1 MIRATVTLKDLVAA
15 LLAHLVP
22 LLNDGVHQPR
32 AQDYN
37 CRHMRLDGAE
47 SAKAREPE
55 DPEFD
60 GRAAMMTE
68 RST

>member
-47 SAKAREPE
+47 SARHVNLKILNST
-55 DPEFD
+55 
-60 GRAAMMTE
+60 AAQP
-68 RST
+68 